1 MFTSVSPTFIPCS
14 PTPPAA
20 YIQNK
25 ANFPFHQ
32 PCLFMGFWTGSTLT
46 STSGYNSSNSSK
58 HICWNQPRVDALL
71 PLVAIGV
78 TAFSESWRLRGSY
91 TDKEQTC
98 EIAPHCTDTKI
109 YVNLLSFHE
118 FYLESY
124 ILWTCPCPLVILTVA
139 KFFRF
144 TLLISNQFP
153 LIWRIDQW

>member
-1 MFTSVSPTFIPCS
+1 MFLNSIYYFIFLLKAFVVFSLWSYVSLMRAGTLPCS
-14 PTPPAA
+14 PLCPPHSFLAPPPPAA

-58 HICWNQPRVDALL
+58 HIYWNQPGVDALL

-78 TAFSESWRLRGSY
+78 TAFSESWQLRGSY

-109 YVNLLSFHE
+109 YVNLLSFH
-118 FYLESY
+118 
-124 ILWTCPCPLVILTVA
+124 
-139 KFFRF
+139 KF
-144 TLLISNQFP
+144 
-153 LIWRIDQW
+153 